1 MPFQIIRNDITKVRA
16 DAIVNTAN
24 PEPVYGG
31 GTDAAIYRAAGEEKL
46 LRERRKIGRINA
58 GEVAVTPAFGLQ
70 AKYIIHTVGPVW
82 IDGNHREYEL
92 LASCY
97 RKSLL
102 IARQLECK
110 SIAFPLISTGVYGFP
125 KDKALD
131 IALDQISAF
140 MEDSEMD
147 VTLVV
152 FDRRA
157 FDLSASLQEGV
168 RQFINENYVAARED
182 EEYGEGGL
190 AAHVRNRRRRRDSD
204 AGRSAGRPPR
214 GLRDLLRET
223 GERWRRK
230 PGPDKEAGS
239 RPSYS
244 AQDSGFFAE
253 EYPEEYEMSFSGT
266 WDLESSALPD
276 SAPQAESDSVP
287 QAGPESA
294 SQAGSSL
301 SPQAGPGP
309 APQAGPEAAPQAGP
323 EAASQA
329 GAGPAPRKEFRIES
343 PSPARQR
350 SLQDV
355 MAHVGESFRDRLLR
369 LIDERGL
376 TDAQVYK
383 RANLDRKLF
392 SKIRCNADYTP
403 KRKTAISLAVA
414 LELNMDETTDLL
426 RSAGIALSPGSRF
439 DLIIS
444 YCIQNG
450 IYDIYRIN
458 ALLFD
463 YDQPLLGA

>member
-204 AGRSAGRPPR
+204 AGRSAGRPSR

-223 GERWRRK
+223 GERWRGK

-244 AQDSGFFAE
+244 AQDSGFFAEE

-276 SAPQAESDSVP
+276 SAPQAESDSV
-287 QAGPESA
+287 
-294 SQAGSSL
+294 
-301 SPQAGPGP
+301 
-309 APQAGPEAAPQAGP
+309 PQAGP

>member
-1 MPFQIIRNDITKVRA
+1 M
-16 DAIVNTAN
+16 
-24 PEPVYGG
+24 
-31 GTDAAIYRAAGEEKL
+31 
-46 LRERRKIGRINA
+46 
-58 GEVAVTPAFGLQ
+58 
-70 AKYIIHTVGPVW
+70 
-82 IDGNHREYEL
+82 
-92 LASCY
+92 
-97 RKSLL
+97 
-102 IARQLECK
+102 ECK

-204 AGRSAGRPPR
+204 AGRSAVRPSR

-223 GERWRRK
+223 GERWHRK
-230 PGPDKEAGS
+230 PGPDKEAGG

-244 AQDSGFFAE
+244 VQDSGFFAEE

-266 WDLESSALPD
+266 WDLESSALQD

-287 QAGPESA
+287 QAGPE
-294 SQAGSSL
+294 
-301 SPQAGPGP
+301 
-309 APQAGPEAAPQAGP
+309 
-323 EAASQA
+323 AASQA
-329 GAGPAPRKEFRIES
+329 GPGPAPRKEFRIES

-463 YDQPLLGA
+463 YEQPLLGA

>member
-204 AGRSAGRPPR
+204 AGRSAGRPSR

-223 GERWRRK
+223 GERWHRK

-253 EYPEEYEMSFSGT
+253 EDPEEYEMSFSGT
-266 WDLESSALPD
+266 WDLESSALQD
-276 SAPQAESDSVP
+276 SAPQVGSDAVPQAGPGARAESDSVP
-287 QAGPESA
+287 QAGPE
-294 SQAGSSL
+294 
-301 SPQAGPGP
+301 
-309 APQAGPEAAPQAGP
+309 
-323 EAASQA
+323 AASQA
-329 GAGPAPRKEFRIES
+329 GPGPAPRKEFRIES

>member
-204 AGRSAGRPPR
+204 AGRSAGRPSR

-223 GERWRRK
+223 GERWRGK

-276 SAPQAESDSVP
+276 SAPQVGSDAVP

-309 APQAGPEAAPQAGP
+309 APQAGPEAASQAGP
-323 EAASQA
+323 
-329 GAGPAPRKEFRIES
+329 GPAPRKEFRIES

-376 TDAQVYK
+376 TDTQVYK

>member
-140 MEDSEMD
+140 MENSEMD

-204 AGRSAGRPPR
+204 AGRSAGRPSR

-223 GERWRRK
+223 GERWRGK

-244 AQDSGFFAE
+244 AQDSGFFAEE

-276 SAPQAESDSVP
+276 SAPQAESDSV
-287 QAGPESA
+287 
-294 SQAGSSL
+294 
-301 SPQAGPGP
+301 
-309 APQAGPEAAPQAGP
+309 PQAGP

>member
-204 AGRSAGRPPR
+204 AGRSAVRPSR

-223 GERWRRK
+223 GERWHRK
-230 PGPDKEAGS
+230 PGPDKEAGG

-244 AQDSGFFAE
+244 VQDSGFFAEE

-266 WDLESSALPD
+266 WDLESSALQD

-287 QAGPESA
+287 QAGPE
-294 SQAGSSL
+294 
-301 SPQAGPGP
+301 
-309 APQAGPEAAPQAGP
+309 
-323 EAASQA
+323 AASQA
-329 GAGPAPRKEFRIES
+329 GPGPAPRKEFRIES

-463 YDQPLLGA
+463 YEQPLLGA

>member
-140 MEDSEMD
+140 MENSEMD

-204 AGRSAGRPPR
+204 AGRSAGRPSR

-253 EYPEEYEMSFSGT
+253 EEYPEEYEMSFSGT

-276 SAPQAESDSVP
+276 SAPQVGSDAVP

-294 SQAGSSL
+294 SQAG
-301 SPQAGPGP
+301 P
-309 APQAGPEAAPQAGP
+309 
-323 EAASQA
+323 
-329 GAGPAPRKEFRIES
+329 GPAPRKEFRIES

>member
-204 AGRSAGRPPR
+204 AGRSAGRPSR

-223 GERWRRK
+223 GERWRGK

-244 AQDSGFFAE
+244 AQDSGFFAEE

-287 QAGPESA
+287 H
-294 SQAGSSL
+294 
-301 SPQAGPGP
+301 
-309 APQAGPEAAPQAGP
+309 AGP